1 MEIRKNLLLEIF
13 IEHIDVVEKSRER
26 LINEIDQVCHI
37 CIQALKNGRK
47 IIFMGNGGSAADCQH
62 LAAEIVGRFIKKR
75 KALPA
80 IALTTDT
87 SILTSIGND
96 FGFED
101 IFARQIE
108 ALVNS
113 GDIVI
118 GISTSGNSINIIK
131 GIMIAKEKKAI
142 TVCFSGKSGG
152 KLGKVCDLTIQ
163 VPSDNTARIQ
173 EMHILIGHIICEMID
188 EAF

>member
-1 MEIRKNLLLEIF
+1 MDIRKIF
-13 IEHIDVVEKSRER
+13 FEHKELVDHIFESNFLDEVNK
-26 LINEIDQVCHI
+26 LGKI
-37 CIQALKNGRK
+37 CIKVLKDDKK
-47 IIFMGNGGSAADCQH
+47 IVFMGNGGSAADCQH

-101 IFARQIE
+101 IFTRQIE
-108 ALVNS
+108 ALTNS
-113 GDIVI
+113 GDVVI
-118 GISTSGNSINIIK
+118 GISTSGNSINIIN
-131 GIMIAKEKKAI
+131 GILVAKEKKAI
-142 TVCFSGKSGG
+142 TVCFSGKNGG
-152 KLGKVCDLTIQ
+152 KLGKICDLIIQ

>member
-1 MEIRKNLLLEIF
+1 MDIKKIFFEHKELVNHILESNF
-13 IEHIDVVEKSRER
+13 LEEVKK
-26 LINEIDQVCHI
+26 LGNI
-37 CIQALKNGRK
+37 CIKALKDDKK

-62 LAAEIVGRFIKKR
+62 LAAEIIGKFFKKR

-101 IFARQIE
+101 IFTRQIE
-108 ALVNS
+108 ALANS
-113 GDIVI
+113 GDVVI

-131 GIMIAKEKKAI
+131 GILVAKEKKAI

-152 KLGKVCDLTIQ
+152 KLGKICDLTIQ